1 MLTFANRKL
10 KIPNK
15 HFDVVSVMSF
25 GWYDVAMWDN
35 VKSTLKQRISALKF
49 TTSNNVESTLC
60 ILTLIWTTTLD
71 NVEFGNDDQR
81 GNIIVKMKIFKKKK
95 RKKNPNKMN
104 SKFHSLLHFTPHFK
118 RNMLKNT
125 CKARKIKI
133 MKDFALQ
140 ELNLNRLTS

>member
-15 HFDVVSVMSF
+15 HFDVVSTMSF
-25 GWYDVAMWDN
+25 GWYDVAIWDN
-35 VKSTLKQRISALKF
+35 VKSTLKQRISTLKF
-49 TTSNNVESTLC
+49 TALNSVESTL
-60 ILTLIWTTTLD
+60 IWATTLD
-71 NVEFGNDDQR
+71 NVEFRNDDQR
-81 GNIIVKMKIFKKKK
+81 GNIIVKMKIFKKK
-95 RKKNPNKMN
+95 RKKKTNKMN

-133 MKDFALQ
+133 MKNFALQ
-140 ELNLNRLTS
+140 EINLNRLTS